1 MLARGRGVDRAT
13 SRPPCASD
21 HDLRDSASVPAL
33 AGLVLWRRIAM
44 HSTNVVRHFGLR
56 LRHLAPL
63 FVTVLALSLAG
74 CASSDGTPSEV
85 APAADDI
92 TPQEVAA
99 GQAAGA
105 AAAVDDGTDAPALA
119 DGAAAVAPES
129 AETIVTPAED
139 ALPFLDPDELA
150 LRDPSAPPV
159 GVDPDSLN
167 QTESCQRVTGY
178 RSGHKMNICVTT
190 IDGHYVEVNT
200 ARAFLR
206 LRKAARTAG
215 VSIHVVSGFRS
226 MASQRHLYH
235 CYVSKQCNGG
245 HLAAVPGYSNH
256 QSGYAL
262 DLNTSAGG
270 VYSYLA
276 NHGKAYGF
284 RRTVAIEKWHWEH

>member
-1 MLARGRGVDRAT
+1 MQ
-13 SRPPCASD
+13 
-21 HDLRDSASVPAL
+21 
-33 AGLVLWRRIAM
+33 
-44 HSTNVVRHFGLR
+44 STNVVGHLR
-56 LRHLAPL
+56 FLLLAPL
-63 FVTVLALSLAG
+63 AVSVIALSLAG
-74 CASSDGTPSEV
+74 CASTDGTP
-85 APAADDI
+85 ADGTPAADDI
-92 TPQEVAA
+92 TPQELAA
-99 GQAAGA
+99 GEAAGT
-105 AAAVDDGTDAPALA
+105 AVVDDDGTSAPPPA
-119 DGAAAVAPES
+119 DGARSATPES
-129 AETIVTPAED
+129 AEIVTTPAED
-139 ALPFLDPDELA
+139 ALPFLDPEELA

-159 GVDPDSLN
+159 GVDPDTLN
-167 QTESCQRVTGY
+167 QTESCHRVTGY

-206 LRKAARTAG
+206 MRKAARNVG

-235 CYVSKQCNGG
+235 CYLSKQCNGG

-256 QSGYAL
+256 QSGHAL

-276 NHGKAYGF
+276 NHGHAYGF